1 MAVEGM
7 VGRRLGKYEWL
18 DAIRREDGDTLY
30 RAVDP
35 DNGRTVTLRCVPL
48 SRFAGRDAALERFRR
63 DARAATRLIHPHI
76 AAIQASGEIDGM
88 AYVALP
94 PEEGR
99 RLDERL
105 SGSSPLPWSEALA
118 TLGALLD
125 ALARAHHGGVVH
137 GALDATVIRLGTGG
151 GLVVAGFGLA
161 ALHRPDA
168 TESDDLRDAGLLAET
183 LLAGQDSRPGVA
195 ALLARIHGDGS
206 GFTDAASFREA
217 VRALASPPDAPR
229 PRHGLKLAAVLL
241 VGLGVAGAFAWQQR
255 FLLPL
260 PDAATAPPPAEAPSP
275 LAKTTTAETTTAETT
290 PAETP
295 PADPP
300 PSPPEPGTAPEPAAP
315 PPASSSLP
323 EEPPEEPSAPPPEP
337 SDSPP
342 PPDSPPPAPREPARP
357 PVAAVRAALEPL
369 PCALLAVEE
378 VQGRLLISGTVAGEA
393 ALPAISEA
401 LGRAASGWDHGLDVA
416 VARPGLC
423 GPLTLLAPAVAANA
437 ALEAPL
443 SMGIAGG
450 GTLHGGDPLILD
462 IGGPAAASRLQVDYF
477 TSDGNVVHL
486 LPNPLEPDGQLDAGA
501 ERRLGER
508 GAGGRFWSI
517 GAPFGQELVVA
528 LATPSPLFA
537 APRPEVEP
545 AVVYLADL
553 KRALAA
559 AGPDAAPLAV
569 LRFIATAP

>member
-7 VGRRLGKYEWL
+7 AGRRLGKYERL
-18 DAIRREDGDTLY
+18 DGIRREDGDALY

-35 DNGRTVTLRCVPL
+35 DNGRVVTLRCVPL
-48 SRFAGRDAALERFRR
+48 SRFAGRDTALERFRR

-76 AAIQASGEIDGM
+76 AAIQASGEIDGT

-94 PEEGR
+94 PEEGP

-105 SGSSPLPWSEALA
+105 SGPGPLPWSEALA
-118 TLGALLD
+118 ILSALLD

-137 GALDATVIRLGTGG
+137 GALHAAAIRLGTGG

-161 ALHRPDA
+161 ALHSPDA
-168 TESDDLRDAGLLAET
+168 TESDDLRSAGLLAKI
-183 LLAGQDSRPGVA
+183 LLSGHDGRPGVA

-229 PRHGLKLAAVLL
+229 PRHGLTFTAAVL

-255 FLLPL
+255 FLVPL
-260 PDAATAPPPAEAPSP
+260 PDATLPSPVGVPSPSAEAR
-275 LAKTTTAETTTAETT
+275 

-295 PADPP
+295 PAAT
-300 PSPPEPGTAPEPAAP
+300 SPPEPEAVPEPSAPRPDP
-315 PPASSSLP
+315 PPLP
-323 EEPPEEPSAPPPEP
+323 EEPPEEAPAPEPVADPEP
-337 SDSPP
+337 SSFPP
-342 PPDSPPPAPREPARP
+342 PPDTPSPTPREPARP
-357 PVAAVRAALEPL
+357 PVEAVRAALEPL
-369 PCALLAVEE
+369 PCALLTVEE

-393 ALPAISEA
+393 ALPAITEA
-401 LGRAASGWDHGLDVA
+401 LARAASGWGHGLDVA

-423 GPLTLLAPAVAANA
+423 GPLTLLAPAVAANV

-450 GTLHGGDPLILD
+450 GTLHGGDPLTLD

-501 ERRLGER
+501 GRRLGER

-517 GAPFGQELVVA
+517 GAPYGQELVVA
-528 LATPSPLFA
+528 LATPSPLFTT
-537 APRPEVEP
+537 PRPEVEP